1 MCRYKPLIFLF
12 ITTLLCSI
20 ASLADAKVQIKTKGI
35 FAHAGDTVT
44 VEVEVLNKFPIN
56 GMEFYILLPNC
67 MNIVKNE
74 NEISYKSHKIYID
87 KEEQDAFNGNCDFQ
101 VITSEQ
107 AYNYYKVLTF
117 SPTAMLFKED
127 TRTTIK
133 FDISV
138 DNTLHK
144 DETITISGMKIPA
157 LMNDSTLAVYSFDD
171 INISVRVAHS
181 TQISNIEPDENNYL
195 YTIDG
200 KRVNKTRRNKIYIHN
215 GKKYLIK
222 D

>member
-1 MCRYKPLIFLF
+1 MYRYKPLILLF
-12 ITTLLCSI
+12 ITTLLCI
-20 ASLADAKVQIKTKGI
+20 LPHFRWAQVQIKTNGI
-35 FAHAGDTVT
+35 FAYAGDTIT

-74 NEISYKSHKIYID
+74 NEISYKSHKVYID
-87 KEEQDAFNGNCDFQ
+87 REEQDAFNGDFQ
-101 VITSEQ
+101 VITSEYD
-107 AYNYYKVLTF
+107 YNLIKVLTF
-117 SPTAMLFKED
+117 SPTAKDIKED

-138 DNTLHK
+138 DNALHL

-157 LMNDSTLAVYSFDD
+157 LMNDSTLAVYHFDD

-181 TQISNIEPDENNYL
+181 TQISNIETDENNYL

-200 KRVNKTRRNKIYIHN
+200 KRVNKTQRNKIYIHN